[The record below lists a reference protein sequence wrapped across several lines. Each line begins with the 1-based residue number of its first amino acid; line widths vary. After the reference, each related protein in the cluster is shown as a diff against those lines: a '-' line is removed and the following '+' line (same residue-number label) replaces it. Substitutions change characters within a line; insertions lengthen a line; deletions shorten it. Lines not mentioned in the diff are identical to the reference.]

1 MHFRRTG
8 KRRAL
13 LLTGAV
19 LMMVFCLAGLAEEDV
34 EAFAVRENP
43 IPDTGLYTYPDGFAY
58 VRDYIAD
65 VTEEIRYAGENNFM
79 GMPAEGY
86 HANIAIMTV
95 QSCESLAKA
104 ADYFREMGY
113 RIKIFDAYRPQS
125 AVRSFLAWA
134 DSPDESTKAVYYPE
148 FSSKKRLTDEGYI
161 ARNSPH
167 MRGSAV
173 DLTLTDMNGN
183 ELDMGTC
190 FDYFGKAAWHGAKGL
205 TEEQTRNRQLLRE
218 GMEACGFRA
227 FEQEW
232 WHYRLRNEPYPDRTF
247 DFPVE

>member
-1 MHFRRTG
+1 MRFRRTG

-34 EAFAVRENP
+34 EAFAVKENP

-65 VTEEIRYAGENNFM
+65 VTEEIRYAGDNNFM
-79 GMPAEGY
+79 GMSAEGY

-95 QSCESLAKA
+95 QACENLAKA

-173 DLTLTDMNGN
+173 DLTLTDMAGN

-190 FDYFGKAAWHGAKGL
+190 FDYFGKAA
-205 TEEQTRNRQLLRE
+205 
-218 GMEACGFRA
+218 
-227 FEQEW
+227 
-232 WHYRLRNEPYPDRTF
+232 
-247 DFPVE
+247 